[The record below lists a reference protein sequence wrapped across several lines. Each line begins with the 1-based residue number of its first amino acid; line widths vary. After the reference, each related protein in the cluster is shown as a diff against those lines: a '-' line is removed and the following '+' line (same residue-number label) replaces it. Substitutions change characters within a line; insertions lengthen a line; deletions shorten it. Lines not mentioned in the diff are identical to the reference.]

1 MQEISRRDFLRI
13 SALAA
18 GGAALGA
25 CHEGR
30 GGPQE
35 PPVYTP
41 TASVAAV
48 RGYDLYGMTREALE
62 DIGGIEQ
69 VVQPGETVF
78 IKPNMVTL
86 PWAQYSDRFRI
97 GECTKP
103 EIIIAVAEECLK
115 AGATEVI
122 VGDASH
128 MPVLEWEYATTLD
141 GSTNLAAEAE
151 RLSSQYEGNMRVA
164 SLEVD
169 SPAWVEVPSRTY
181 LGVIAISSLVAHAD
195 RVISIPVAKT
205 HAWAQLTLSL
215 KNFIGVT
222 PLERYAHWVDPGY
235 WDRGMAFDHSSTR
248 SIAAIYLD
256 IVDAVKPDLAVVD
269 FSIGVEGDG
278 PSVGPDNGS
287 TVDMR
292 GRLGSW
298 LVLAS
303 TDIVAVDAT
312 AARIMSHDVGAVTQL
327 RMAHEMG
334 LGEINESLIEI
345 VGERLRDLQVE
356 WNPARLRNRL
366 GTSPTV
372 APACPFAR
380 QLAHRLG

>member
-1 MQEISRRDFLRI
+1 MHEMSRRDFLRV
-13 SALAA
+13 SAMAA
-18 GGAALGA
+18 GGAAFGA
-25 CHEGR
+25 CHEGQ

-35 PPVYTP
+35 PPVTP
-41 TASVAAV
+41 TARVAAA
-48 RGYDLYGMTREALE
+48 RGLDLYGMTREALQ

-86 PWAQYSDRFRI
+86 PWAQYSNPFRI

-115 AGATEVI
+115 AGAAEVI
-122 VGDASH
+122 VGDGSH
-128 MPVLEWEYATTLD
+128 MPVLDWEYATTLD
-141 GSTNLAAEAE
+141 GGTNLVAESE
-151 RLSSQYEGNMRVA
+151 RLSTQYDGNMRVA

-169 SPAWVEVPSRTY
+169 SPEWVEVPSRTY
-181 LGVIAISSLVAHAD
+181 LGSIAISSLVARAD

-235 WDRGMAFDHSSTR
+235 WDRGMAFDHGSTR

-269 FSIGVEGDG
+269 LSIGVEGDG
-278 PSVGPDNGS
+278 PSVGTNNGG

-292 GRLGSW
+292 ERLGSF

-303 TDIVAVDAT
+303 TDIVAADAT
-312 AARIMSHDVGAVTQL
+312 AARIMSHNVRDVTQL
-327 RMAHEMG
+327 RMASEMR
-334 LGEINESLIEI
+334 LGEINETLIEI

-356 WNPARLRNRL
+356 WEHATLRNRL
-366 GTSPTV
+366 GDGPS
-372 APACPFAR
+372 APAACPLAR